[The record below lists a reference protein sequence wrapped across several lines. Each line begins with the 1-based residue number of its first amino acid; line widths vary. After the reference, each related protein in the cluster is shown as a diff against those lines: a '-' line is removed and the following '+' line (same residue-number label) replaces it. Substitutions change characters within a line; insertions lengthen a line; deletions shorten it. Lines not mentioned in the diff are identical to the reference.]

1 MRRNY
6 LRDMFHLNHEDE
18 KMKPNEDEFVI
29 NLKDKLKNHLLR
41 SFIQRKHRVF
51 IEVEEGNH
59 KHAAELLRE
68 NFNAHLTTITARD
81 AHSEFE
87 VIYHFDI
94 GGILI
99 SVKTLI
105 PKTNPEL
112 DTISD
117 IIPSGDW
124 YEREIMDLFG
134 IKFRGHPNPKR
145 IILPDDWPRDNYP
158 LRAI

>member
-1 MRRNY
+1 
-6 LRDMFHLNHEDE
+6 MFHLNHEDE

>member
-1 MRRNY
+1 
-6 LRDMFHLNHEDE
+6 MFHINFEDE
-18 KMKPNEDEFVI
+18 KMRPNEDEVI
-29 NLKDKLKNHLLR
+29 IDLKNRLKKNLLR
-41 SFIQRKHRVF
+41 YYIQSKRRVF
-51 IEVEEGNH
+51 IEVEEGNQ
-59 KHAAELLRE
+59 KIAAEFLRG

-81 AHSEFE
+81 AHSDFE
-87 VIYHFDI
+87 VIYHFDV

-105 PKTNPEL
+105 PKANPEL

-134 IKFRGHPNPKR
+134 IKFRGHQNPRR
-145 IILPDDWPRDNYP
+145 IILPDEWPSERYP
-158 LRAI
+158 LREI